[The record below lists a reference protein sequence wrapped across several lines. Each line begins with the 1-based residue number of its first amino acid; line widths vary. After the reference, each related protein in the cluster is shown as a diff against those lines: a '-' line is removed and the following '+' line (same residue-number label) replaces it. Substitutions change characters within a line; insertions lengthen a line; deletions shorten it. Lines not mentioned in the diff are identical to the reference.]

1 MDKNKTLLELFS
13 FPGFKAKSYLKGKF
27 GDHKARIVMLTRQK
41 KLQNAQDAVNN
52 IKVSMTE
59 KNVNHATLMLQT
71 IECMY
76 AMKKGVSNAQSVTEC
91 A

>member
-41 KLQNAQDAVNN
+41 KLQNAQDA
-52 IKVSMTE
+52 E